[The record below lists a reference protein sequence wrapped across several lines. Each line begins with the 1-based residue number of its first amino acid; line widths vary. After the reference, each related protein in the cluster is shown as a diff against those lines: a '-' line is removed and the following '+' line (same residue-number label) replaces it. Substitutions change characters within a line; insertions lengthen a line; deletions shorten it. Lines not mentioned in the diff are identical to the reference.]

1 MILQVYCLADTGF
14 CVHHA
19 KYYFTIII
27 LQMNEKIT
35 EQ

>member
-19 KYYFTIII
+19 KYYF
-27 LQMNEKIT
+27 QMNEKIR
-35 EQ
+35 EK